1 MDFSEVLDRCGNYGR
16 FQIVLLLLYGYT
28 NILGSLHY
36 FSQTLITFTPE
47 HWCSHVD
54 LEGLSIKELRT
65 AYSNVSYPSCTLLLG
80 VINGTGVVAEGGECK
95 DWIFSRESGYESITT
110 ELKWVCGKSHHSALG
125 QSFFFMGSVMG
136 TTIFGYLSDR
146 IGRLPSLLMAT
157 LCGAT
162 GDFITSFVYTLPGF
176 AVARFVSGLSTDTM
190 YYLMYI
196 LVFEYLSPKSR
207 TFGLNIIL
215 AVFYCFGL
223 VTSPWAAIWIGNWRR
238 YLWLAS
244 LPALG
249 VLIYP
254 LLICESAQW
263 LLTKRKYDEAVSC
276 LKRVAKFNGRHVED
290 SVFDEFVKHYH
301 QRAEEVQGVSIQEDN
316 FFAMFMTP
324 RLRRFTLTLLLKS
337 VIITLSCDVIN
348 RNMEGLG
355 SSPFKLFSF
364 TSIVYLPAG
373 VAILLL
379 QNKIGRKGMA
389 CGALFVGAI
398 ITAVTGY
405 LIAHLNTTDNA
416 LLLAIM
422 VGLGRFGA
430 TVSYDAE
437 IQYAAEIIPT
447 SVRGQAVSNIH
458 VVGLASSSLA
468 FYVIYLAQ
476 YYKPLPSIIISC
488 LMFFGAGLCLTLPET
503 LNKYV
508 TIEGFPSVCLTMLF
522 LLPRKLP
529 ETLMEGEK
537 FAQDEGFLY
546 FPCFRKK
553 LETTKLESV

>member
-1 MDFSEVLDRCGNYGR
+1 MDFSQVLDKCGNYGR
-16 FQIVLLLLYGYT
+16 FQVAILLLYGYT

-47 HWCSHVD
+47 HWCSHSD
-54 LEGLSIKELRT
+54 LKGLSEKEIHSV
-65 AYSNVSYPSCTLLLG
+65 YSNISASSCTPLLG
-80 VINGTGVVAEGGECK
+80 VINGKGVAAEGLICK
-95 DWIFSRESGYESITT
+95 DWIFIRESGYESITT
-110 ELKWVCGKSHHSALG
+110 ELKWVCDKSHHPAVG
-125 QSFFFMGSVMG
+125 QSFFFMGSVVG
-136 TTIFGYLSDR
+136 TITFGYLSDQ

-162 GDFITSFVYTLPGF
+162 GDFLTSFVYTLPWF
-176 AVARFVSGLSTDTM
+176 AVSRFLSGLSTDTM

-215 AVFYCFGL
+215 AIFYCFGL
-223 VTSPWAAIWIGNWRR
+223 MISPWAAIWIGNWRR

-263 LLTKRKYDEAVSC
+263 LLTKKKYEKAVTC
-276 LKRVAKFNGRHVED
+276 LKKVAKFNGRQVED
-290 SVFDEFVKHYH
+290 SVFDEFVKYYNERT
-301 QRAEEVQGVSIQEDN
+301 QQEKKIKGQEDT
-316 FFAMFMTP
+316 FLGMFMTP

-355 SSPFKLFSF
+355 TSPFKLFSF
-364 TSIVYLPAG
+364 TSVVYLPAG

-389 CGALFVGAI
+389 CAALFCGGL
-398 ITAVTGY
+398 ITTTTGF
-405 LIAHLNTTDNA
+405 LIAHLNPTENA
-416 LLLAIM
+416 VLLAIM

-476 YYKPLPSIIISC
+476 YYKPLPSIFISC
-488 LMFFGAGLCLTLPET
+488 LMFFGAGLCLSLPET
-503 LNKYV
+503 LNK
-508 TIEGFPSVCLTMLF
+508 
-522 LLPRKLP
+522 KLP
-529 ETLMEGEK
+529 ETLADGEK
-537 FAQDEGFLY
+537 FAQNESFLY
-546 FPCFRKK
+546 FPCFHKK
-553 LETTKLESV
+553 VDDKNDESV

>member
-1 MDFSEVLDRCGNYGR
+1 MDFSEVLDKCGNYGR
-16 FQIVLLLLYGYT
+16 FQVVILLLYGYT

-47 HWCSHVD
+47 HWCSHID
-54 LEGLSIKELRT
+54 LQGLSEKELRSV
-65 AYSNVSYPSCTLLLG
+65 YSNISDSSCTPLLG
-80 VINGTGVVAEGGECK
+80 VVNGRGVVAEGRECR
-95 DWIFSRESGYESITT
+95 DWIFKRESGYESITT
-110 ELKWVCGKSHHSALG
+110 ELKWVCDKSHQPAVG
-125 QSFFFMGSVMG
+125 QSFFFMGSVLG
-136 TTIFGYLSDR
+136 TIIFGYLSDQ

-162 GDFITSFVYTLPGF
+162 GDFITSFVYTLPWF
-176 AVARFVSGLSTDTM
+176 AFSRFMSGLSTDTM

-215 AVFYCFGL
+215 AIFYCFGL
-223 VTSPWAAIWIGNWRR
+223 MTSPWAAIWIGNWRR

-249 VLIYP
+249 VLVYP

-263 LLTKRKYDEAVSC
+263 LLTKRKYEEAVIC
-276 LKRVAKFNGRHVED
+276 LKKVAKFNGRQVEET
-290 SVFDEFVKHYH
+290 VFDEFVKHYRERA
-301 QRAEEVQGVSIQEDN
+301 QREYKLNGQKDT
-316 FFAMFMTP
+316 FLAMFMTP

-355 SSPFKLFSF
+355 TSPFKLFSF

-389 CGALFVGAI
+389 CSALFVGGL
-398 ITAVTGY
+398 ITTTMGFM
-405 LIAHLNTTDNA
+405 LAHLDPTENA

-468 FYVIYLAQ
+468 FYVIYLAH
-476 YYKPLPSIIISC
+476 YYKPLPSIFISC

-503 LNKYV
+503 LNK
-508 TIEGFPSVCLTMLF
+508 
-522 LLPRKLP
+522 KLP
-529 ETLMEGEK
+529 ETLADGEN
-537 FAQDEGFLY
+537 FALNESFLH
-546 FPCFRKK
+546 FPCFHKIEK
-553 LETTKLESV
+553 NNNNDCI

>member
-1 MDFSEVLDRCGNYGR
+1 MDFIAILDKCGNYGK
-16 FQIVLLLLYGYT
+16 FQVVILLLYGYT

-47 HWCSHVD
+47 HWCAHED
-54 LEGLSIKELRT
+54 LTGFGVEELRT
-65 AYSNVSYPSCTLLLG
+65 VYSNVSQPSCTLLED
-80 VINGTGVVAEGGECK
+80 VINGTGIASEHGVCT
-95 DWIFSRESGYESITT
+95 DWIFIRESGFESITT
-110 ELKWVCGKSHHSALG
+110 ELNWVCDKSHQPALG
-125 QSFFFMGSVMG
+125 QSLFFMGSVVG
-136 TTIFGYLSDR
+136 TLTFGFLSDH
-146 IGRLPSLLMAT
+146 IGRLPSLLLAT
-157 LCGAT
+157 LCGAA
-162 GDFITSFVYTLPGF
+162 GDFMTSFVYTLHWF

-223 VTSPWAAIWIGNWRR
+223 MTSPWAAIWIGNWRR

-249 VLIYP
+249 VLVYP

-263 LLTKRKYDEAVSC
+263 LLTKKKYDEAVAC
-276 LKRVAKFNGRHVED
+276 LKRVAKFNGRQVED
-290 SVFDEFVKHYH
+290 SAFDEFVKYY
-301 QRAEEVQGVSIQEDN
+301 REKTIEEEKVNSQEDT
-316 FFAMFMTP
+316 FLGMFRTP

-355 SSPFKLFSF
+355 TSPFKLFSF
-364 TSIVYLPAG
+364 TSIAYLPAG

-389 CGALFVGAI
+389 CTALLAGGI
-398 ITAVTGY
+398 ITTATGC
-405 LIAHLNTTDNA
+405 LIAFLDPQQNA
-416 LLLAIM
+416 VLLAIM
-422 VGLGRFGA
+422 VALGRFGA

-437 IQYAAEIIPT
+437 IQYAAEILPT
-447 SVRGQAVSNIH
+447 SVRGRALSNIH
-458 VVGLASSSLA
+458 VAGLASSSVA

-476 YYKPLPSIIISC
+476 YYKPLPSIFISC

-503 LNKYV
+503 LDK
-508 TIEGFPSVCLTMLF
+508 
-522 LLPRKLP
+522 KLP
-529 ETLMEGEK
+529 ENLADGES
-537 FAQDEGFLY
+537 FALNESFFY
-546 FPCFRKK
+546 FPCFHRRQKPK
-553 LETTKLESV
+553 ENAVDTA